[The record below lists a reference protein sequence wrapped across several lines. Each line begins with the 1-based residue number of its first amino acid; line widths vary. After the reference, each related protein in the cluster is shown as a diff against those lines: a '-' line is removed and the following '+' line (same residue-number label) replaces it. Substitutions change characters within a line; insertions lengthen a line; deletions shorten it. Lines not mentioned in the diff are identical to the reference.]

1 MEFRSE
7 LNSKSLDRFADSVK
21 ARRPNTELSLMLE
34 QIIDNEIFFALRQDF
49 ERTRRRGDFS
59 PGGGTPVKS
68 GRLQRSLTTEGRS
81 SVGGVQR
88 RMGRVTMRFGTTLTY
103 APKVERKYQ
112 FMEFTFNKIGLA
124 AINKVRRGLPSRIRA
139 ALRRAGVS

>member
-1 MEFRSE
+1 MEFRAE

-112 FMEFTFNKIGLA
+112 FMEFKFNKIGLA

>member
-1 MEFRSE
+1 MEFRAE

>member
-1 MEFRSE
+1 VEFRAEIS
-7 LNSKSLDRFADSVK
+7 SASLDKFTESVK
-21 ARRPNTELSLMLE
+21 SRRHSSELSLMME
-34 QIIDNEIFFALRQDF
+34 QLIDNEIFFALRQDF
-49 ERTRRRGDFS
+49 ERTRRKGDFS

-88 RMGRVTMRFGTTLTY
+88 RMGRVTMKFGTTLTY

-124 AINKVRRGLPSRIRA
+124 ALNKVKRGLPSRIRA